1 MCKLTILC
9 VYSFVNIIFLSEAF
23 KYDHTDQFVLFYFIS
38 QHYCNL
44 HISNIKY
51 SIKHYKSQFNVYL
64 NSPIK
69 YTIAGKYMK
78 IKF

>member
-1 MCKLTILC
+1 M
-9 VYSFVNIIFLSEAF
+9 IIPTSLYCSTYNKCA
-23 KYDHTDQFVLFYFIS
+23 IS

-51 SIKHYKSQFNVYL
+51 SIKHYKSQCNVYL

-78 IKF
+78 I

>member
-1 MCKLTILC
+1 MIIPTSLYCSTYNML
-9 VYSFVNIIFLSEAF
+9 SVNIIAI
-23 KYDHTDQFVLFYFIS
+23 YT
-38 QHYCNL
+38 
-44 HISNIKY
+44 IKY